1 MNTADCFFQRRPGA
15 APRLVGMLHLP
26 ALPGAPGHGGGLE
39 LVRQRMLADAQALA
53 EGGADALLLENFGDT
68 PFYPGPV
75 PPLTVAHMTALAWRL
90 AEATDLPFGINVLR
104 NDALAALAIAHATGA
119 SFIRVNVLCGVRVA
133 DQGLLEGQAHELLRE
148 RQRLGAESIA
158 ILADLDVK
166 HSAPLAPRDMLD
178 EARETL
184 QRGGADALVLSG
196 RATGGVTDADAF
208 RRLREALPEACL
220 VIGSGVTPSNAAE
233 YNDADA
239 LIVGSSLKSA
249 PGDPID
255 ASRVSRLVS
264 ALR

>member
-1 MNTADCFFQRRPGA
+1 MNRANRFFRRRPDA

-26 ALPGAPGHGGGLE
+26 ALPGAPGHAGGLE
-39 LVRQRMLADAQALA
+39 LVRQRMLADARALA

-68 PFYPGPV
+68 PFHPGPV
-75 PPLTVAHMTALAWRL
+75 PPPTVAHMTALAVRL

-119 SFIRVNVLCGVRVA
+119 SFIRVNVLCGVRVS
-133 DQGLLEGQAHELLRE
+133 DQGLLEGRAHELLRE

-158 ILADLDVK
+158 IVADLDVK
-166 HSAPLAPRDMLD
+166 HSAPLAPRDLLD
-178 EARETL
+178 EAREIL
-184 QRGGADALVLSG
+184 YRAGADALVLSG
-196 RATGGVTDADAF
+196 RATGAATDAADF

-233 YNDADA
+233 YDDADA
-239 LIVGSSLKSA
+239 LIVGSALKSA

-255 ASRVSRLVS
+255 AGRVRRLVQ